1 MYAGTGVISV
11 TDSTECVNERGKQ
24 KQENLN
30 SSEDGIAILNY
41 HLHELEK
48 KTTLDIMFFF
58 LHYNKHSN
66 DNQLDELS
74 FISN

>member
-1 MYAGTGVISV
+1 MFPNVDGNPHLYFHPTK
-11 TDSTECVNERGKQ
+11 TMEF
-24 KQENLN
+24 N
-30 SSEDGIAILNY
+30 SYFMMEFIYIY
-41 HLHELEK
+41 RK
-48 KTTLDIMFFF
+48 KDNFRHKVFF

>member
-1 MYAGTGVISV
+1 MFVIIN
-11 TDSTECVNERGKQ
+11 TD
-24 KQENLN
+24 
-30 SSEDGIAILNY
+30 
-41 HLHELEK
+41 K
-48 KTTLDIMFFF
+48 KDNFRHKVFF